1 MSIRSSGGIVH
12 DSVSRAPDGGITET
26 PQLVVTGIDVGQ
38 NLDALADQGSGTV
51 GAARAAARGIPALAT
66 AYNNGFV
73 TLSAP
78 PPLAPAV

>member
-1 MSIRSSGGIVH
+1 M
-12 DSVSRAPDGGITET
+12 
-26 PQLVVTGIDVGQ
+26 VTGIDVGQ